1 MAKINTKKYDKYFS
15 GQGSYYGGDNTLW
28 GSSSFWLGKDFVK
41 NLDTAKLDYMQLAG
55 YKRAI
60 SNFVRIVTGKQDIA
74 VHYSSG
80 KQSYTDGKTVVISS
94 KIDDKEFDSTVGL
107 ALHEGSHIA
116 LTDFKLSNAKL
127 DLHSSH
133 MIDLVAS
140 LAGPGTDLLTHAEI
154 SSQIK
159 CIVNVIEDRRI
170 DNFVYTTAPGYR
182 GYYQTLYEK
191 YFFSKEIDQA
201 LKENLKTDV
210 CWDSYEFHIINLA
223 NPNRNLNALPRL
235 KEIWDLIS
243 LPTIGR
249 LTSTKEVIDLSIE
262 VYKIIWSQIG
272 NQIVANSVPQPQPSP
287 DQQQSGGDN
296 QGPSNEPQSGGDDND
311 DSMGGMDLNLDIPMT
326 GTNTQES
333 KSNSKPSTTAKFD
346 KALQKAI
353 QRQKDFMEGNIK
365 KKSLLKKDADD
376 INVIS
381 ESNINYQDVQ
391 FEGQTVK
398 CLVVKGLNRKI
409 LGLELV
415 SNSVNIHREQL
426 RRNDIKKDFV
436 AAGIQLGKMLGKR
449 LKTRDE
455 EQSLKTTRMDSG
467 RIDRRLVAEL
477 GFGNENVFSHIA
489 HRTTTPAIIHITLDA
504 SGSMSGKLWF
514 SAMKTAVAIAKAASM
529 TQSLDCVISLRGTS
543 AGANRNGHP
552 LMWIVYDS
560 RTDGF
565 NVVQNYFRYLDANG
579 STPEGLCYDAVLKDI
594 IQAAA
599 GKDAFFINVSDGEP
613 GFNGYHGDAAVLHT
627 RNVINKITKS
637 GIEVLSY
644 FVSEHNPATYS
655 RPSASQRRF
664 RDMYGSK
671 ASFIDVN
678 NLSLLSKTLNELFV
692 AK

>member
-15 GQGSYYGGDNTLW
+15 GQGSYYGGGSTLW

-41 NLDTAKLDYMQLAG
+41 DLDTVKLDYMQLAG

-116 LTDFKLSNAKL
+116 LTDFKLTTQMLDITSNTML
-127 DLHSSH
+127 DL
-133 MIDLVAS
+133 MTNLVGKYPDYAVQ
-140 LAGPGTDLLTHAEI
+140 AEI
-154 SSQIK
+154 ASQIK

-182 GYYQTLYEK
+182 GYYQSLYEK
-191 YFFSKEIDQA
+191 FFFSKEIDQA

-223 NPNRNLNALPRL
+223 NPNRNLSALPRL

-249 LTSTKEVIDLSIE
+249 LKSTKEVIELSLE

-272 NQIVANSVPQPQPSP
+272 NQLVAGSVPQPSH
-287 DQQQSGGDN
+287 DQHHGGGDN
-296 QGPSNEPQSGGDDND
+296 QGPSNEVQSGGDDND
-311 DSMGGMDLNLDIPMT
+311 DSMGGMDLNLDIPMS
-326 GTNTQES
+326 GTNTKE
-333 KSNSKPSTTAKFD
+333 SNSSTKPTTSAKFD

-353 QRQKDFMEGNIK
+353 QRQKDFMEGNVK
-365 KKSLLKKDADD
+365 KKSLGKKEADD

-391 FEGQTVK
+391 YEGQTVK

-415 SNSVNIHREQL
+415 GNAVNIYREQT
-426 RRNDIKKDFV
+426 RRNDITKDFV

-477 GFGNENVFSHIA
+477 GFGNENVFSHTA
-489 HRTTTPAIIHITLDA
+489 HRTTTPSIIHITLDA

-543 AGANRNGHP
+543 NKANSYGSHP
-552 LMWIVYDS
+552 LMWVVYDS
-560 RTDGF
+560 RVDGF

-579 STPEGLCYDAVLKDI
+579 GTPEGLCYDAVLKDI
-594 IQAAA
+594 VQSAA

-613 GFNGYHGDAAVLHT
+613 GFDGYHGDAAVLHT
-627 RNVINKITKS
+627 RSVINKISKS

-644 FVSEHNPATYS
+644 FVSERNDHHST
-655 RPSASQRRF
+655 SAARKF
-664 RDMYGSK
+664 RSMYGSK

-678 NLSLLSKTLNELFV
+678 NLSLLSKSLNDLFV
-692 AK
+692 VK